1 MVETYIQMLKSFAQR
16 YHLSLQRGQNAKILF
31 TLMINH
37 FLWLSLQ
44 LRKKIKGIHRPII
57 HYYAVCWNEEKI
69 LPWMFNHYEDFV
81 DYFFIYDNYSS
92 DNTEQIVRN
101 SSKTTLIKFGHE
113 GRFNDADNQAV
124 KNQCWKRSRGKA
136 DLVVVC
142 DMDEFL
148 YHQDLTAVLQRIC
161 ERRVSFPSTVGYEMY
176 SDRMPEYD
184 GVNHLPD
191 LVKEG
196 KRSDWLDKH
205 IIFDPHRIVDINFD
219 PGAHHANPTGIVNR
233 GNIDTELKV
242 LHYKYLGLDYLLDR
256 YQQLGERLSSYNIQN
271 DLGTHY
277 LAKRQELMEHFNS
290 GLNTAK
296 NVVD

>member
-1 MVETYIQMLKSFAQR
+1 
-16 YHLSLQRGQNAKILF
+16 
-31 TLMINH
+31 MINH

-69 LPWMFNHYEDFV
+69 LPWMFNHYGDFV

-148 YHQDLTAVLQRIC
+148 YHQELTVVLQRIC
-161 ERRVSFPSTVGYEMY
+161 ERKVSFPTTVGYEMY

-196 KRSDWLDKH
+196 ERSDWLDKH

-277 LAKRQELMEHFNS
+277 LAKR
-290 GLNTAK
+290 
-296 NVVD
+296 

>member
-1 MVETYIQMLKSFAQR
+1 MLKEFAER
-16 YHLSLQRGQNAKILF
+16 HHWALRRGQNIKIIL
-31 TLMINH
+31 TLAVNT
-37 FLWLSLQ
+37 LLYAR
-44 LRKKIKGIHRPII
+44 LRIFKKLHNITKPIV
-57 HYYAVCWNEEKI
+57 HYYAVCWNEEII
-69 LPWMFNHYEDFV
+69 LPWMFSYYGQFV
-81 DYFFIYDNYSS
+81 EHFTIFDNYSS
-92 DNTEQIVRN
+92 DTSESIIKSNPKAEIV
-101 SSKTTLIKFGHE
+101 KFGE
-113 GRFNDADNQAV
+113 KERFDDSANQKI

-148 YHQDLTAVLQRIC
+148 YHPDLESLLQRLCKEKI
-161 ERRVSFPSTVGYEMY
+161 SFPTIVGYEMY
-176 SDRMPEYD
+176 GESVPEYD
-184 GVNHLPD
+184 GKHQLPN
-191 LVKEG
+191 LIQNG
-196 KRSDWLDKH
+196 IRSQWLDKH

-256 YQQLGERLSSYNIQN
+256 YQQLGVRLSSYNIQN

-290 GLNTAK
+290 GLNAAK